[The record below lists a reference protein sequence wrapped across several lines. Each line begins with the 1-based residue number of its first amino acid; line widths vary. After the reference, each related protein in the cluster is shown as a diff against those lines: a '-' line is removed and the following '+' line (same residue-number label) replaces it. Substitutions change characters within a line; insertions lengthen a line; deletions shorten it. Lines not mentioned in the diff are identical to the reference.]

1 MQQQEP
7 STISPLGSNL
17 EEELDTSWANE
28 EHEEDM
34 IDKEPMMDI
43 LCWVLYIDSE
53 GNLRHVFKEKQ
64 ILDEMEVGIGYGT
77 SNVRKM
83 PRNRLLQFI
92 HTKKVHAGVKYRMM
106 DILLY
111 HIDLEPTQLL
121 DKHYTSAASA
131 LKEVTLQDEIKIP
144 PALCIFHD
152 INCLYFLFKEL
163 PKYDDDDDD
172 DERLPPK
179 PSLKI
184 MSDCPLPK
192 GRRKKTTKKVTFK
205 DMMPSST
212 SAEPIRFTRKRTTTT
227 TDGV

>member
-1 MQQQEP
+1 MQETTLSDNTP
-7 STISPLGSNL
+7 EGC
-17 EEELDTSWANE
+17 EELDTSWANE
-28 EHEEDM
+28 EREEDM
-34 IDKEPMMDI
+34 IDKEPMLDI

-64 ILDEMEVGIGYGT
+64 ILDEMDT
-77 SNVRKM
+77 SGPPNTNTTNLRKLS
-83 PRNRLLQFI
+83 RSRLLQFI

-111 HIDLEPTQLL
+111 HIDLEPNQLL
-121 DKHYTSAASA
+121 EKHDTLSGYPMTA

-163 PKYDDDDDD
+163 PKYDDDD
-172 DERLPPK
+172 EPLPPK

-192 GRRKKTTKKVTFK
+192 GKRKKTKKVTFK
-205 DMMPSST
+205 DMTST
-212 SAEPIRFTRKRTTTT
+212 SEPIRFTRKRIES
-227 TDGV
+227 